1 MTEPDQDVRSS
12 LDATGTKVMSV
23 RLPVDL
29 ADEIA
34 VVARADEV
42 SISEAIR
49 AAIYRHIATRRADE
63 RFQTRLRE
71 QMERNR
77 KVSERLAE

>member
-1 MTEPDQDVRSS
+1 MTEAEQDGRSS

-34 VVARADEV
+34 AVARADEV
-42 SISEAIR
+42 SVSEAIR

-71 QMERNR
+71 QMERDR
-77 KVSERLAE
+77 EVSERLAS